1 MAYFLKKTKNKKG
14 IYLQIYE
21 SYYDPERKGGAHRS
35 YKPIGYVHEL
45 QANGMEDPIAVF
57 GEEVQ
62 KLNQEYK
69 KKKQA
74 EKERKISEESP
85 EKLLGYFPLK
95 NLNDS
100 LGCKKYI
107 DLMQTATHFRFNIF
121 VYDVRSY
128 LCKSGASLFKAE
140 NVLGGDSQTV
150 WKTCFLPRPDLFR
163 T

>member
-21 SYYDPERKGGAHRS
+21 RYYDPERKGGAHRS

-69 KKKQA
+69 KKKNGRYQ
-74 EKERKISEESP
+74 
-85 EKLLGYFPLK
+85 K
-95 NLNDS
+95 NLRKNS
-100 LGCKKYI
+100 L
-107 DLMQTATHFRFNIF
+107 AT
-121 VYDVRSY
+121 
-128 LCKSGASLFKAE
+128 
-140 NVLGGDSQTV
+140 
-150 WKTCFLPRPDLFR
+150 FL
-163 T
+163 